1 MAQTKSAQDLKEL
14 RELRNLAQR
23 SPTIGSYVIWG
34 SVAVCAVF
42 AAALTIAL
50 VVSSHRSG
58 SSAIAAKPLA
68 QTQVQAQRPPQRTQ
82 AQAEYEL
89 ARLNDAI
96 RALAAERDRLVNRV
110 EQLERSVGDITAAI
124 PKQLPAAPPPRS
136 TPVAVTT
143 APPAAQTP
151 MAETPPPP
159 SPSPVRPGAITAPQA
174 KATPPAAQKQLAAK
188 PQPPAPAQAKAPAP
202 PQAATTS
209 TGSVATRTE
218 FAVDLGG
225 EASIDGLRALWA
237 SIRGNH
243 GAALEGLRPLVS
255 VREGSKPGTV
265 ELRLVAGPLAN
276 AGAAAR
282 VCASLQATGVACQT
296 AVFDGQR
303 LALR

>member
-1 MAQTKSAQDLKEL
+1 MAQTRSAQDLKDL

-23 SPTIGSYVIWG
+23 SPGIGNYVIWG

-50 VVSSHRSG
+50 VVSSHRG
-58 SSAIAAKPLA
+58 GLSAIAAKPPA
-68 QTQVQAQRPPQRTQ
+68 QTQLPSQRSQVQAD
-82 AQAEYEL
+82 YEL

-110 EQLERSVGDITAAI
+110 EQIERSVGDITAAI
-124 PKQLPAAPPPRS
+124 PKQLPAAPPAS
-136 TPVAVTT
+136 TPVAV
-143 APPAAQTP
+143 APAQPAAPTP
-151 MAETPPPP
+151 VAETPPPP
-159 SPSPVRPGAITAPQA
+159 PARPGAITAPQA
-174 KATPPAAQKQLAAK
+174 QAKAAPAPAAQKPAAK
-188 PQPPAPAQAKAPAP
+188 QQPPTQTQAKAAAQ
-202 PQAATTS
+202 PQAATAS
-209 TGSVATRTE
+209 TDSVATRTE

-243 GAALEGLRPLVS
+243 GAALEGMRPLVS
-255 VREGSKPGTV
+255 VREGNKPGTV

-282 VCASLQATGVACQT
+282 VCANLQATGVACQT
-296 AVFDGQR
+296 TVFDGQR

>member
-23 SPTIGSYVIWG
+23 SPTVGSYVIWG

-50 VVSSHRSG
+50 AVSAHRGG
-58 SSAIAAKPLA
+58 SSAIAAKPPA
-68 QTQVQAQRPPQRTQ
+68 QPQYTAQRSQ

-124 PKQLPAAPPPRS
+124 PTQRPAAAAPSTSVAVPAVQPAVPTPAAQMPAAEAEPAPPPARPAAAAPPAKLGAAS
-136 TPVAVTT
+136 T
-143 APPAAQTP
+143 
-151 MAETPPPP
+151 
-159 SPSPVRPGAITAPQA
+159 
-174 KATPPAAQKQLAAK
+174 AQKQPPK
-188 PQPPAPAQAKAPAP
+188 PQAPALTQAKGPAQ
-202 PQAATTS
+202 PQAAATS
-209 TGSVATRTE
+209 TDSVATRTE

-243 GAALEGLRPLVS
+243 GAALEGMRPLVS

-282 VCASLQATGVACQT
+282 VCANLQATGVACQT
-296 AVFDGQR
+296 TVFDGQR